1 MLELPDVAAEL
12 YGLVPAE
19 FTAARTARS
28 KEARSSGDA
37 DLAKIIGGLSKPST
51 SAAIVNL
58 LMRERSDELEQLF
71 GLGSELRAAQEDL
84 DRRELQ
90 RLGRARQEL
99 VAAIARKG
107 TALAE
112 NHGMKVS
119 ASAIGEVEQ
128 TLQAALADPEAEAAV
143 RTGFLTHPLASTGL
157 EPVDLTDA
165 VAIPLAVG
173 ETRKL
178 TARKAARPGNAA
190 KDAKGDARR
199 VTVEGD
205 DSAAVRGRAAREKA
219 AAERRAEAQRAADE
233 AAQRSEEAEARLTD
247 LDERIDALTPRRNQ
261 LEIELTDL
269 EKKAAEVRA
278 GIAALE
284 READRLERDRASAAD
299 RADTALARDR
309 RARDRLHSLE

>member
-173 ETRKL
+173 ETPKP

-219 AAERRAEAQRAADE
+219 AAARRAEAQRAADE